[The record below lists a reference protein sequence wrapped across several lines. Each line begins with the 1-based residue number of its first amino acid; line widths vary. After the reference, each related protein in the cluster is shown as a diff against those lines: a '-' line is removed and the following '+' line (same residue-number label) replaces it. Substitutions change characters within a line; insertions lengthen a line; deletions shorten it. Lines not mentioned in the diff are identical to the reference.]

1 MANKIFG
8 QASYDFFV
16 APFFATL
23 SAHKIKG
30 AAVRKYKSRKNGKWP
45 KQWQY
50 IKIPRQMIFSKEWAD
65 LIPAAKII
73 YIQMKGKYNSN
84 NNGKLKLYY
93 SELRRIK
100 GLKCSRS
107 ISRGFQ
113 ELEEKEWIIR
123 TKLGG
128 AYGRPNEYELTGKY
142 DSSTG
147 WDRLTA
153 AGEL

>member
-1 MANKIFG
+1 MGRQVAIFW
-8 QASYDFFV
+8 V

-30 AAVRKYKSRKNGKWP
+30 AAVRKYGSKKKGKWP
-45 KQWQY
+45 SQWQY
-50 IKIPRQMIFSKEWAD
+50 SKMPRQMIFSKEWIN
-65 LIPAAKII
+65 LSPAAKII
-73 YIQMKGKYNSN
+73 YVQMKGKYNSN

-93 SELRRIK
+93 SELRKIK

-107 ISRGFQ
+107 ISKGFR
-113 ELEEKEWIIR
+113 ELEEKEWIKR

-142 DSSTG
+142 DPSLG
-147 WDRLTA
+147 WERLIA
-153 AGEL
+153 SGEV